1 VWNLPNILTYGR
13 ILAIPLVIYLLDKCS
28 VNAEPTAVDLASRH
42 SAFWAAVVFTIAA
55 ATDFFDGWI
64 ARNFNLGS
72 LLGRFLDPLA
82 DKLIVIACLVM
93 MVQLERC
100 PAWIVILLIT
110 REISIT
116 SLRAIASA
124 EGLEIRVSQG
134 GKWKTAFQLT
144 GLIGLLVHYEYPVSW
159 LVVEMTLNFHL
170 VGLALL
176 CLSLVMSLY
185 SAGLY
190 FRSFAVQAA
199 ATRN

>member
-1 VWNLPNILTYGR
+1 M
-13 ILAIPLVIYLLDKCS
+13 YLLYRCKVGASSSDIDF
-28 VNAEPTAVDLASRH
+28 PSRH
-42 SAFWAAVVFTIAA
+42 SSFWAAVVFTIAA
-55 ATDFFDGWI
+55 MTDFLDGWV

-82 DKLIVIACLVM
+82 DKLIVMACLLM
-93 MVQLERC
+93 MVHLDRC
-100 PAWIVILLIT
+100 PAWFVVLLIA

-144 GLIGLLVHYEYPVSW
+144 GLIGVLVHYEYPVSW
-159 LVVEMTLNFHL
+159 WFVSMDLNFQR

-176 CLSLVMSLY
+176 GLSLVMSLY
-185 SAGLY
+185 SAMLY
-190 FRSFAVQAA
+190 FRSFAMQAA
-199 ATRN
+199 ENR